1 MSENLT
7 KHPGWLL
14 ALDSSTDQA
23 GICLTNGHQSAELA
37 WDARRDQTT
46 TLLAAAD
53 HLLELQR
60 LALSDLAAIAVATGP
75 GAFTSLRV
83 GLSTAKGLAYACNL
97 PLIGVPTLDGAA
109 RPFAESSR
117 DHIAVIAAGR
127 GRLAWAT
134 YGARDGLWRQ
144 LEPPRNGVVDE
155 LASAVQQANSS
166 PLISGELD
174 PHQRQVLQ
182 DAGCQITT
190 SALSGRRPAGVAT
203 LAWQRLERGD
213 VDDVASL
220 TPIYL
225 HGGASGA

>member
-1 MSENLT
+1 MAQNGIT
-7 KHPGWLL
+7 PQAWLL

-23 GICLTNGHQSAELA
+23 GICLTNGHQSAELC

-60 LALSDLAAIAVATGP
+60 LALSDLAAIAVAIGP

-127 GRLAWAT
+127 SRLAWAT
-134 YGARDGLWRQ
+134 YGAHDGIWGQ
-144 LEPPRNGVVDE
+144 IAPPRNGVVE
-155 LASAVQQANSS
+155 QLVSVVQQANTA

-174 PHQRQVLQ
+174 PHQRQILQ
-182 DAGCQITT
+182 DAGCELTT
-190 SALSGRRPAGVAT
+190 PALSGRRPAGIAT
-203 LAWQRLERGD
+203 LAWQRLARGD
-213 VDDVASL
+213 LDDIASL
-220 TPIYL
+220 TPVYL